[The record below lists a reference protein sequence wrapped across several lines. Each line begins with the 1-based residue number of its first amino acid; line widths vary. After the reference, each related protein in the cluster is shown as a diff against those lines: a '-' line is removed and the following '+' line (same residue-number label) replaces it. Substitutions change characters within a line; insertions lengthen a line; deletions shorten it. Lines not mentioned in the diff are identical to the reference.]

1 MADLREELL
10 SIREEHGR
18 LTAELVLDEA
28 RDPSH
33 PLHDRFVWDD
43 GAAAERYRVG
53 QARNLIRSVKIA
65 FQRPN
70 GEKASVRQF
79 VSLDRS
85 DAGVPSGYEPTEE
98 IVADP
103 LRAKILLRQMERE
116 VKAMQTRWSHMQ
128 EFKAVVVRAL
138 GLDGGEQE
146 SA

>member
-1 MADLREELL
+1 MADLRDELL
-10 SIREEHGR
+10 AIREQHGR

-33 PLHDRFVWDD
+33 PLHERFVWDD

-79 VSLDRS
+79 VSIDRADS
-85 DAGVPSGYEPTEE
+85 GPVSGYLPTEE
-98 IVADP
+98 VLTNP
-103 LRAKILLRQMERE
+103 LQARILLRQMERE
-116 VKAMQTRWSHMQ
+116 AEALRLRWSHMA
-128 EFKAVVVRAL
+128 EYREVVTRAL
-138 GLDGGEQE
+138 GLEE